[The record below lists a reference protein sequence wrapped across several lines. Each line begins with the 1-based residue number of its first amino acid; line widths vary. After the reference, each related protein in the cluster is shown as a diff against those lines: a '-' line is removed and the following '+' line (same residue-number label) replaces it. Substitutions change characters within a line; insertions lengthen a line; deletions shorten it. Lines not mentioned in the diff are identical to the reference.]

1 MSKLAM
7 AMLAASLNE
16 IPGVSAVTIN
26 PGTVRTGMADAVGLS
41 GKTRRN
47 MRFLRNIML
56 EPVKYLC

>member
-1 MSKLAM
+1 M